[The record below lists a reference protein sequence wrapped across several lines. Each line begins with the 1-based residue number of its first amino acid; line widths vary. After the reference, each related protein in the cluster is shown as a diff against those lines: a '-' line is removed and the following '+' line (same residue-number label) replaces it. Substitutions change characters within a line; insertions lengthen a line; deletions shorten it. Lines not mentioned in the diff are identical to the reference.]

1 MRKVFDLG
9 KIDFKHKGFKN
20 YQVLVKIELTNDNVF
35 SACGKIKFGKQ
46 TIISGQCL
54 DIINEFL
61 SKDKLFSKIYKFWKK
76 YHLNDLH
83 AGTPKQEKALK
94 KVKLIGANYYDEACE
109 YLKSINLYE
118 DNGYK
123 YGSGWLKEEIPTK
136 DLNEI
141 KKLLA

>member
-1 MRKVFDLG
+1 MD
-9 KIDFKHKGFKN
+9 
-20 YQVLVKIELTNDNVF
+20 T
-35 SACGKIKFGKQ
+35 
-46 TIISGQCL
+46 
-54 DIINEFL
+54 INEFL

-94 KVKLIGANYYDEACE
+94 KVELLGGNYYDEACE

-123 YGSGWLKEEIPTK
+123 YGSSWLKEEIPTK

-141 KKLLA
+141 KKLLS